1 MVGTFTVVSNSVID
15 DESLNG
21 NDLKVFLAICRYAN
35 NTTRKCHPSRATLM
49 KKARVSNKT
58 LSASIENLVKRHYIK
73 VEARSSNGA
82 KLSNEYKV
90 IV

>member
-1 MVGTFTVVSNSVID
+1 MITTFTKVANKVID
-15 DESLNG
+15 DEKLSG
-21 NDLKVFLAICRYAN
+21 NDIKVFIAICRYAN
-35 NTTRKCHPSRATLM
+35 NKTRKCHPSRATLM

-82 KLSNEYKV
+82 KLSNEYTV

>member
-1 MVGTFTVVSNSVID
+1 MATTFTKVANQVID
-15 DESLNG
+15 DEKLSG

-35 NTTRKCHPSRATLM
+35 NTTRNCHPSRATLM

-58 LSASIENLVKRHYIK
+58 LSASIENLVKSSYIK
-73 VEARSSNGA
+73 VERRSSNGA
-82 KLSNEYKV
+82 KLSNEYTV